1 MKNILFI
8 LSMLFFTIV
17 PFSGQNHKKEVLE
30 YLAKE
35 MKKEK
40 IPGLQIAVVKDRK
53 ILFSESLGIANVEF
67 SAPVTNNTIF
77 SINSIAKIFTAV
89 AIMQL
94 VEKNNLEIEKPIS
107 VYWDDVPENWGRI
120 TTRQLLSHTSGL
132 PDIES
137 ENGDGLIS
145 DKGQDSAWVKV
156 QALPILSDPGEKF
169 NYNATNYLVLQ
180 KIIEKMVKL
189 PFEEWVEK
197 SQFRIA
203 KMNNTKYGNSY
214 DVMKNKAPT
223 YSFYSLDKATG
234 KHIKGNKLREL
245 YEDFPTSFR
254 ADAGVFTSASDI
266 AQWIIALQ
274 DGKFLQHQENVKKM
288 WIPVPLNNGTYEGFG
303 TLLNAYA
310 LGWPVIR
317 RDAHFAVS
325 ALGGGRA
332 SVNIYPDDNLAVILL
347 TNLTGV
353 ETYTIA
359 DNISKMFFK
368 K

>member
-8 LSMLFFTIV
+8 VSMLFFTIV

-40 IPGLQIAVVKDRK
+40 IPGLQIAVVKNRK

-107 VYWDDVPENWGRI
+107 VYLDDVPENWGRI

-180 KIIEKMVKL
+180 KIIEKMVEL

-223 YSFYSLDKATG
+223 YSFYTLDKATG

-288 WIPVPLNNGTYEGFG
+288 WTPVPLNNGTYEGFG